1 MSRVEPAPAPH
12 FFVVPDLAGPSSGGT
27 LYNRALITALQATSF
42 PAEALALDVAERA
55 LSASQRGV
63 YWVDTLYLDHFERLR
78 RSNTRR
84 RPIGLLTHYWPAL
97 VTYGADLGVSQ
108 LSAAEAFALHHAD
121 AFVVTSAFM
130 AATLQRLGVSERS
143 VGVVEPGCWAAGVR
157 TEVPRGGTMRAL
169 LVAQLVPG
177 KGIEPLLQAL
187 AQAWARGGPEFEL
200 RIFGGTNAD
209 PEYAERCHALVAST
223 PALSRAV
230 HFEGELPVTEV
241 VKRLATAD
249 LVLSASRMESYG
261 MVLAEAR
268 TLGVPILALPGGNV
282 AALVTEAA
290 GGEIVVDVAAL
301 ARRAVALGQRP
312 DELRGRAERAVRN
325 APAPRP
331 WSRVAAE
338 FREWA
343 RASEP
348 HFAGQL
354 T

>member
-1 MSRVEPAPAPH
+1 
-12 FFVVPDLAGPSSGGT
+12 
-27 LYNRALITALQATSF
+27 
-42 PAEALALDVAERA
+42 
-55 LSASQRGV
+55 
-63 YWVDTLYLDHFERLR
+63 
-78 RSNTRR
+78 
-84 RPIGLLTHYWPAL
+84 
-97 VTYGADLGVSQ
+97 
-108 LSAAEAFALHHAD
+108 
-121 AFVVTSAFM
+121 M
-130 AATLQRLGVSERS
+130 AATLERLGVLERM
-143 VGVVEPGCWAAGVR
+143 VRVVEPGCWAAGAR
-157 TEVPRGGTMRAL
+157 ADVPRGDTMRAL

-187 AQAWARGGPEFEL
+187 ALAWTRGGPEFEL
-200 RIFGGTNAD
+200 RILGGTNAD

-268 TLGVPILALPGGNV
+268 TLGVPILAVPGGNV

-290 GGEIVVDVAAL
+290 GGELVVDVAAL
-301 ARRAVALGQRP
+301 ARQAVALGQQP
-312 DELRGRAERAVRN
+312 DELRARAERAVRS
-325 APAPRP
+325 ALAPRP
-331 WSRVAAE
+331 WSRVASE
-338 FREWA
+338 FRELA
-343 RASEP
+343 RGIEP